1 MKRAL
6 RTSLLLAILMGP
18 AALAAPA
25 SPAGTPAH
33 HSAKRS
39 ARPAGAKVAAKAH
52 ATAADSASAS
62 PDRAAARTLED
73 IHIEGEIPVPQVLF
87 ITAREQRRFMEFQHH
102 RYLKSSHDVGAATV
116 PPSRIVMSRAPSSPE
131 RSHPDD

>member
-1 MKRAL
+1 MRRTLILLMAL
-6 RTSLLLAILMGP
+6 GALAP
-18 AALAAPA
+18 AAAWPAPSSVPGAPA
-25 SPAGTPAH
+25 HRHAAASGQHAASKTAGKT
-33 HSAKRS
+33 
-39 ARPAGAKVAAKAH
+39 H
-52 ATAADSASAS
+52 ASAADSASVS

-102 RYLKSSHDVGAATV
+102 RYLKSSHDVGASTV
-116 PPSRIVMSRAPSSPE
+116 PPSRIVMSRAQTPPE